1 MPKVSVIIPVYR
13 AAATIVRCVE
23 SLLAQTLADLEV
35 ILVDDHG
42 GDDSLELV
50 KALLANHHR
59 KAIFH
64 FAVTPQNS
72 GPGEARNVG
81 IQLAKGEYVAFL
93 DSDDWVE
100 ATMYEELYS
109 VATAYKAEVACCDA
123 WLEVTNQNPRTL
135 CNPQLPAGTLTPES
149 RAFFLTHYV
158 AYLWTFIYRR
168 SFLVEHNIMFPPE
181 RSAEDSYFIACCML
195 LTTSFAHID
204 KPLYHYIIH
213 PNSLSQTRNET
224 RYQHKLAVFSRLIEF
239 AKANQL
245 YESYQSELDF
255 IYLKKAYVMG
265 VFNYCLNTMKPDK
278 TVVKELSQQM
288 RSMIPHYKSNKY
300 YLGDFKTRV
309 VVLFLLVMP
318 GLTTWIVPRLIRHTN
333 VIV

>member
-23 SLLAQTLADLEV
+23 SLLSQTLADLEV

-59 KAIFH
+59 KAMFH

-100 ATMYEELYS
+100 ETMYEELYS
-109 VATAYKAEVACCDA
+109 AATAYSAEVACCDA
-123 WLEVTNQNPRTL
+123 WLDISNRKSRRL
-135 CNPQLPAGTLTPES
+135 SNPQMPSGAITNEA
-149 RAFFLTHYV
+149 RAFFLTHYA
-158 AYLWTFIYRR
+158 AYFCTFIYRR
-168 SFLVEHNIMFPPE
+168 SFLLTHNIVFPPE
-181 RSAEDSYFIACCML
+181 KSAEDSYFVACCML
-195 LTTSFAHID
+195 LTTNFARID
-204 KPLYHYIIH
+204 KALHHYVMH
-213 PNSLSQTRNET
+213 SSSLSQVRNES
-224 RYQHKLAVFSRLIEF
+224 RYQQKLLVFNRLIEF
-239 AKANQL
+239 AKINQL
-245 YESYQSELDF
+245 YDTYQSELDF
-255 IYLKKAYVMG
+255 IYIKKAYVMG
-265 VFNYCLNTMKPDK
+265 VLNYCLNAIKPNK
-278 TVVKELSQQM
+278 TVVKNITQQLFD
-288 RSMIPHYKSNKY
+288 RVPHYKSNCY
-300 YLGDFKTRV
+300 YLGDFKTRMLV
-309 VVLFLLVMP
+309 SFLVTMP
-318 GLTTWIVPRLIRHTN
+318 RFAIWILPRLIRHSN